1 MDKKIKCI
9 YKILRELEKAMEL
22 KEPAD
27 GAISCEALGISE
39 TLKYNLIRMLAQE
52 GLITGV
58 GIDTTTYGDAVITKI
73 MYHDKYLCLTH
84 KGLEYLYENSLMKKV
99 CAEELAYNHE
109 EIERELGYKIEKGEP
124 VECDPMKLSE
134 LRKLLEEGWV
144 IIDTQPSTEK
154 HLKYLTLVDSHC
166 IEE

>member
-1 MDKKIKCI
+1 MDEKIRSI
-9 YKILRELEKAMEL
+9 YKILTELEKAMEL

-39 TLKYNLIRMLAQE
+39 TLKYNLIRMLAEE

-58 GIDTTTYGDAVITKI
+58 GIDTTAYGDAVITRI
-73 MYHDKYLCLTH
+73 RYHDKYLYLTH
-84 KGLEYLYENSLMKKV
+84 KGLEYLHENTLMKKV
-99 CAEELAYNHE
+99 CAEEFAYNHE

-124 VECDPMKLSE
+124 IACEPMKLSE

-144 IIDTQPSTEK
+144 IIDTKPSLEK
-154 HLKYLTLVDSHC
+154 HLKYLTLVDSHW